1 MGPFEWD
8 QSYEVGVPVIDA
20 QHRDLLSSIKMA
32 ITQLSEGNNPQELS
46 PLLDGIAHSAGVH
59 FKFEEDLMEAYADP
73 RFQAHRDEHTSL
85 LPQLQRFKER
95 DLAGVSIHKLGHVS
109 SFVSVWLSTH
119 INTQDRSLAAH
130 LKLVG
135 AKEVQA

>member
-46 PLLDGIAHSAGVH
+46 PLLDGIAH
-59 FKFEEDLMEAYADP
+59 
-73 RFQAHRDEHTSL
+73 
-85 LPQLQRFKER
+85 
-95 DLAGVSIHKLGHVS
+95 
-109 SFVSVWLSTH
+109 
-119 INTQDRSLAAH
+119 
-130 LKLVG
+130 
-135 AKEVQA
+135 